1 MNSFLNELA
10 GSVEE
15 ITISDIV
22 PPANSLRNCVSGI
35 EQLAESI
42 KKIGLLQPIV
52 VRINTLGSFEV
63 VAGNRRFNACKKL
76 GWRKISCHMVELD
89 DKSAFEVS
97 IIENIQR
104 QTLNPVEEGL
114 AFRKYVNKFGWGSVS
129 ELAQKLSKSPGYVCR
144 RMKLVEL
151 PKDVIELISKSEINV
166 SIAEELLSVKDK
178 YKQSKLA
185 VLIRNKQLSSRETR
199 GLIKDDLPYTDIDSL
214 FHTYNDDY
222 YNYAQA
228 RISKSFDKSIIALRI
243 AIKKLGSIVETIE
256 DDWIFNDILLQ
267 HKNMLNSQIDLLIKE
282 KRKYKNEKSLHK
294 LMRLNLYRR

>member
-1 MNSFLNELA
+1 MNSYLNELA

-22 PPANSLRNCVSGI
+22 PPANSLRNCMNGI

-76 GWRKISCHMVELD
+76 GWRKICCHLVELD

-114 AFRKYVNKFGWGSVS
+114 AFRKYVNNFGWGGVS

-151 PKDVIELISKSEINV
+151 PNDVIELISKSDISV
-166 SIAEELLSVKDK
+166 STAEELLSVKDK

-185 VLIRNKQLSSRETR
+185 VMISNKQLSSRETR
-199 GLIKDDLPYTDIDSL
+199 ELIKDDLPYTDIDSL
-214 FHTYNDDY
+214 FQTYDDR
-222 YNYAQA
+222 YNCAQA
-228 RISKSFDKSIIALRI
+228 RLSKSFDKSIIALRI
-243 AIKKLGSIVETIE
+243 AFKKLGSIVETVE
-256 DDWIFNDILLQ
+256 DDWIFYDILLH
-267 HKNMLNSQIDLLIKE
+267 HKNMLNSEIDLLIKE
-282 KRKYKNEKSLHK
+282 KRKFKNKKSLHK
-294 LMRLNLYRR
+294 LTRLKLYHC